1 MNKEIESILLE
12 LAEIFIHGEATG
24 KYKKEKIPKLDP
36 KIKDTKAIFEKFKLI
51 EKRNSW
57 KMSREEIFYRQA
69 KLMEDYSLEEEI
81 KVKEKFEDLIF
92 QNCTYAGFTFDDFKK
107 YFSWR
112 TKIRKNIYE
121 EINWKYD
128 EIYINELL
136 NLIGVKDEEEAIK
149 KLIEFWSGCRIYQKN
164 LDEKMPDIIK
174 EFYVAS
180 NISKNYDE
188 IKKLYPIKVKSKS
201 KDIKDIQN
209 GIFSDKIEFFSQIS
223 SYQIAKSKL
232 LETQYGYLLNE
243 CTKKVFEKINKEF
256 KENGIS
262 LEEML
267 IDKNKTNYYWAPLMS
282 YAIYDMKS
290 KDKKIVIDG
299 FEVYECKRGAWK
311 RSYCEAKNRYKNIIG
326 YILKLMEYY
335 IREYLGYRKLK
346 MPERSE
352 ILKDISEY
360 YCPIN
365 ERNLIKKIH
374 KMNLQKL
381 IEEEVLIC
389 LEDEKIPKMAFK
401 KKKDKK
407 EQEDEIVEK
416 VEIKFNKEQFEK
428 IREKSEEI
436 QKRLIIEEE
445 LEENNLEEK
454 KEEIQKTEVVSCD
467 NVYKAFID
475 SLTETEKQIVR
486 ILIEKQN
493 VENKII
499 EVAKNQN
506 EMLEV
511 IISNINGKALETI
524 GDTVIEENNSSIYED
539 YENEIKEELLC

>member
-1 MNKEIESILLE
+1 MNKEIENILFE
-12 LAEIFIHGEATG
+12 LAEIFLHGEVSS
-24 KYKKEKIPKLDP
+24 KYKKEKIPKLDT
-36 KIKDTKAIFEKFKLI
+36 KIKDTKTIFEKFKLI

-81 KVKEKFEDLIF
+81 KAKEKFEDLNF
-92 QNCTYAGFTFDDFKK
+92 QNCTYAGFSFEDFKE

-136 NLIGVKDEEEAIK
+136 NLIGVKDEEEAIQ
-149 KLIEFWSGCRIYQKN
+149 KLIEFWNGCRNYQKN
-164 LDEKMPDIIK
+164 LDKKMPDIIK

-201 KDIKDIQN
+201 QDVKDIQN
-209 GIFSDKIEFFSQIS
+209 GIFSDKIEFLSQIS

-232 LETQYGYLLNE
+232 LETQYGDLLNE

-256 KENGIS
+256 EENGIS

-267 IDKNKTNYYWAPLMS
+267 IDKNKTNYYWAPL
-282 YAIYDMKS
+282 AIYDMKS

-299 FEVYECKRGAWK
+299 FEVYECKKGAWK

-346 MPERSE
+346 MPEKSE
-352 ILKDISEY
+352 ILKDIYEY

-381 IEEEVLIC
+381 IEEEVLSC

-436 QKRLIIEEE
+436 QKKLIIEEE

-454 KEEIQKTEVVSCD
+454 KEEIQKTEEISYD
-467 NVYKAFID
+467 NVFKAFID

-539 YENEIKEELLC
+539 YENEIKQFM